1 MMDLRDM
8 TYKIATSTPLEV
20 LGEYQELLEKVE
32 QKLKKLVNDGKIKK
46 KHMEEVRDLVFNS
59 FVRVAEIQE
68 NFTFYQTYNALCAVL
83 GSLIGTEYKK

>member
-20 LGEYQELLEKVE
+20 LGEYQELLEEVE
-32 QKLKKLVNDGKIKK
+32 QKLKKLVSEGKIKK
-46 KHMEEVRDLVFNS
+46 RHMEEVRDLVFNS

-68 NFTFYQTYNALCAVL
+68 NFTFYQTFSAVSAVL
-83 GSLIGTEYKK
+83 GSLIGTEQKK